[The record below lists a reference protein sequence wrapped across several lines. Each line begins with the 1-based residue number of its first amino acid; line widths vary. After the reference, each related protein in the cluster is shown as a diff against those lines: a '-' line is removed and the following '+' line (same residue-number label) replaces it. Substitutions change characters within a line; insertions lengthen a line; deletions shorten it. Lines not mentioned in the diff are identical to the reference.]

1 MMDQGQT
8 RYPFALV
15 TEIDGY
21 LIWIDCPTLMDID
34 IGIHEITN
42 KIQTKNLNFILG
54 SETYHKV
61 IGSKKSEEQF
71 TIVGNC

>member
-1 MMDQGQT
+1 MDN
-8 RYPFALV
+8 
-15 TEIDGY
+15 
-21 LIWIDCPTLMDID
+21 D